1 MVAWMKI
8 VKSEAPGQ
16 FFVVGMDVAK
26 DQRLN
31 LTERGML
38 LTLLSLPPDWDFTV
52 EGMTKILPDGRD
64 RIRTAMNNLKRY
76 GYVRQAQ
83 GRREDGSFDSGY
95 MEIYHRSFDT
105 IEFNE
110 KPLSASPSSE
120 NPTSGKEPQVNNH
133 ISNNHKLNNYECVG
147 TLEPS
152 DYEKLCSLHEKALVD
167 YQIERIKAHHYI
179 GYMNFDRIDQMC
191 KEYEARKTVS
201 PPKKKNSF
209 HNFHERD
216 YPPGYWE
223 ELERKLLAN

>member
-1 MVAWMKI
+1 MVVWMRI
-8 VKSEAPGQ
+8 VKSDAPGQ

-26 DQRLN
+26 DQRLG

-38 LTLLSLPPDWDFTV
+38 LTLLSLPSDWNFTV

-95 MEIYHRSFDT
+95 MEIYHKPFDVSRV
-105 IEFNE
+105 ND
-110 KPLSASPSSE
+110 KPPSVLPSSE
-120 NPTSGKEPQVNNH
+120 NPTSGKAIQVNNH
-133 ISNNHKLNNYECVG
+133 ISNNNKLNNYECVG

-179 GYMNFDRIDQMC
+179 GYMNFDRIDHMC
-191 KEYEARKTVS
+191 KEYETRKSVS

-209 HNFHERD
+209 HNFHERE
-216 YPPGYWE
+216 YWE

>member
-1 MVAWMKI
+1 MKI

-95 MEIYHRSFDT
+95 MEIYHKPFDVSGV
-105 IEFNE
+105 ND
-110 KPLSASPSSE
+110 KPPSVLPSSE
-120 NPTSGKEPQVNNH
+120 NPTSGKTLQVNNH
-133 ISNNHKLNNYECVG
+133 ISNNNKLNNYECVG

-179 GYMNFDRIDQMC
+179 GYMNFDRINQMC

>member
-64 RIRTAMNNLKRY
+64 RIRTAMNNLKKY

-95 MEIYHRSFDT
+95 MEIYNKPFDVSGV
-105 IEFNE
+105 ND
-110 KPLSASPSSE
+110 KPPSVLPSSE
-120 NPTSGKEPQVNNH
+120 NPTSGKALQVNNH
-133 ISNNHKLNNYECVG
+133 ISNNNKLNNYECVG

-152 DYEKLCSLHEKALVD
+152 DYEKLCSLHETALVD

-179 GYMNFDRIDQMC
+179 GYMNVDRIDQMC

-209 HNFHERD
+209 HNFHERE
-216 YPPGYWE
+216 YPPEYWE

>member
-1 MVAWMKI
+1 
-8 VKSEAPGQ
+8 
-16 FFVVGMDVAK
+16 
-26 DQRLN
+26 
-31 LTERGML
+31 ML

-64 RIRTAMNNLKRY
+64 RIRTAMNNLKKY
-76 GYVRQAQ
+76 GYVRRVQ
-83 GRREDGSFDSGY
+83 GRRGDGSFDSGN

-105 IEFNE
+105 IEFIE
-110 KPLSASPSSE
+110 KTLSDSPSSE
-120 NPTSGKEPQVNNH
+120 NTTSGKEPQVNNH

-209 HNFHERD
+209 HNFHQVSVLTTL
-216 YPPGYWE
+216 PSSG
-223 ELERKLLAN
+223 RKWNEHIFARFV

>member
-1 MVAWMKI
+1 MKI
-8 VKSEAPGQ
+8 VKSEAPRQ

-26 DQRLN
+26 DHRLS
-31 LTERGML
+31 LTGRGML

-52 EGMTKILPDGRD
+52 EGMIKILPDGRD
-64 RIRTAMNNLKRY
+64 RIRTAMNNLKRH

-83 GRREDGSFDSGY
+83 GRREDSSFDSGH
-95 MEIYHRSFDT
+95 MEIYHKPFDVSGA
-105 IEFNE
+105 NN
-110 KPLSASPSSE
+110 KPPSVLPS
-120 NPTSGKEPQVNNH
+120 KV
-133 ISNNHKLNNYECVG
+133 NNYECVG
-147 TLEPS
+147 TLEAY

>member
-1 MVAWMKI
+1 MKI
-8 VKSEAPGQ
+8 VKSEAPRQ
-16 FFVVGMDVAK
+16 FFTVGMDVAK
-26 DQRLN
+26 DQRLS
-31 LTERGML
+31 LTERGMM

-64 RIRTAMNNLKRY
+64 RIRTAMNNLKKY
-76 GYVRQAQ
+76 GYIRQVQ
-83 GRREDGSFDSGY
+83 CRREDGSFDSGH
-95 MEIYHRSFDT
+95 MEIYHRSVGRT
-105 IEFNE
+105 ETNE
-110 KPLSASPSSE
+110 KPPSVSPSSE
-120 NPTSGKEPQVNNH
+120 NPTSGKAIQVNNH

-147 TLEPS
+147 TLEAS

-179 GYMNFDRIDQMC
+179 GFMNFDRIDQMC
-191 KEYEARKTVS
+191 KEYEARKSVS

>member
-1 MVAWMKI
+1 M
-8 VKSEAPGQ
+8 
-16 FFVVGMDVAK
+16 
-26 DQRLN
+26 
-31 LTERGML
+31 
-38 LTLLSLPPDWDFTV
+38 LSLPPDWDFTV
-52 EGMTKILPDGRD
+52 EGMTKILQDGRD
-64 RIRTAMNNLKRY
+64 RIRTAMNNLKKY
-76 GYVRQAQ
+76 GYVRQVQ
-83 GRREDGSFDSGY
+83 GRRGDGSFDSGH

-105 IEFNE
+105 TMINE
-110 KPLSASPSSE
+110 KPLSDSPSSE

-147 TLEPS
+147 TLEAS

-191 KEYEARKTVS
+191 KEYETRKSVS

>member
-1 MVAWMKI
+1 MVVWMRI
-8 VKSEAPGQ
+8 VKSDAPGQ

-26 DQRLN
+26 DQRLG

-38 LTLLSLPPDWDFTV
+38 LTLLSLPPDWNFTV

-95 MEIYHRSFDT
+95 MEIYHKPFDVSRV
-105 IEFNE
+105 ND
-110 KPLSASPSSE
+110 KPPSVLPSSE
-120 NPTSGKEPQVNNH
+120 NPTSGKAIQVNNH
-133 ISNNHKLNNYECVG
+133 ISNNNKLNNYECVG
-147 TLEPS
+147 TLEAS
-152 DYEKLCSLHEKALVD
+152 DYKKLCSLHETALVD

-191 KEYEARKTVS
+191 KEYETRKSVS

-223 ELERKLLAN
+223 ALERKLLAN

>member
-1 MVAWMKI
+1 M
-8 VKSEAPGQ
+8 
-16 FFVVGMDVAK
+16 
-26 DQRLN
+26 
-31 LTERGML
+31 TERGML

-52 EGMTKILPDGRD
+52 EGMIKILPDGRD
-64 RIRTAMNNLKRY
+64 RIRTAMNNLKKY

-83 GRREDGSFDSGY
+83 GRREDGSFDSGH
-95 MEIYHRSFDT
+95 MEIYHKPFDV
-105 IEFNE
+105 FGGND
-110 KPLSASPSSE
+110 KPPSVLPSSE

-147 TLEPS
+147 TLEAS

-167 YQIERIKAHHYI
+167 YQIERIKVHHYI

-191 KEYEARKTVS
+191 KEYETRKSVS

-209 HNFHERD
+209 HNFQERD

>member
-1 MVAWMKI
+1 MKI

-26 DQRLN
+26 DQRLS

-52 EGMTKILPDGRD
+52 EGMTKILPDGRE

-95 MEIYHRSFDT
+95 MEIYHKPFDVSGVNDKPSSF
-105 IEFNE
+105 
-110 KPLSASPSSE
+110 LPSSE
-120 NPTSGKEPQVNNH
+120 NPTSGKSIQVNNH
-133 ISNNHKLNNYECVG
+133 ISNNNKLNNYECVG
-147 TLEPS
+147 TLEAS
-152 DYEKLCSLHEKALVD
+152 DYEKLCSLHEKALAD

-179 GYMNFDRIDQMC
+179 GYMNFDRIELMC
-191 KEYEARKTVS
+191 KEYEVRKTVS

>member
-1 MVAWMKI
+1 MKI

-26 DQRLN
+26 DQRLS

-52 EGMTKILPDGRD
+52 EGMIKILPDGRD

-95 MEIYHRSFDT
+95 MEIYHKPFDVSGV
-105 IEFNE
+105 ND
-110 KPLSASPSSE
+110 KPLSVLPSSE
-120 NPTSGKEPQVNNH
+120 NPTSGKATQVNNH
-133 ISNNHKLNNYECVG
+133 ISNNNKLNNYECVG

-191 KEYEARKTVS
+191 KEYETRKSVS
-201 PPKKKNSF
+201 PPKKKNSS

-216 YPPGYWE
+216 YPQGYWE

>member
-1 MVAWMKI
+1 MKI

-26 DQRLN
+26 DQKLS

-52 EGMTKILPDGRD
+52 EGVSKILPDGRD
-64 RIRTAMNNLKRY
+64 RIRTAMNNLKKY
-76 GYVRQAQ
+76 GYVMQVQ
-83 GRREDGSFDSGY
+83 GRREDGAFDSGH
-95 MEIYHRSFDT
+95 MEIYHKPFDVSGVDD
-105 IEFNE
+105 
-110 KPLSASPSSE
+110 KPPSVLPSSE
-120 NPTSGKEPQVNNH
+120 NPTSGKAIQVNNH

-152 DYEKLCSLHEKALVD
+152 DYEKLCSLHEKVLVD

-179 GYMNFDRIDQMC
+179 GYMNFDRIDHMC
-191 KEYEARKTVS
+191 KEYETRKSVS

>member
-26 DQRLN
+26 DQRLS

-52 EGMTKILPDGRD
+52 EGMSKILPDGRD
-64 RIRTAMNNLKRY
+64 RIRTAMNNLKKY

-83 GRREDGSFDSGY
+83 GRREDGSFESGH
-95 MEIYHRSFDT
+95 MEIYHRSIDT
-105 IEFNE
+105 TMINE
-110 KPLSASPSSE
+110 KPPSVLPSSE
-120 NPTSGKEPQVNNH
+120 NPTSGKAIQVNNH
-133 ISNNHKLNNYECVG
+133 ISNNNKLNNYECVG
-147 TLEPS
+147 TLEAS

-191 KEYEARKTVS
+191 KEYETRKSVS

-209 HNFHERD
+209 HNFHERE
-216 YPPGYWE
+216 YPPEYWE

>member
-1 MVAWMKI
+1 MKI
-8 VKSEAPGQ
+8 VKSEALGQ

-26 DQRLN
+26 DQRLS

-64 RIRTAMNNLKRY
+64 RIRTAMNNLKKY
-76 GYVRQAQ
+76 GYVRQVQ
-83 GRREDGSFDSGY
+83 GRREDGSFDSGH

-110 KPLSASPSSE
+110 KPSSVLPSSE
-120 NPTSGKEPQVNNH
+120 NPTSGKAIQVNNH
-133 ISNNHKLNNYECVG
+133 ISNNIKLNNYECVG
-147 TLEPS
+147 TLEAS

-179 GYMNFDRIDQMC
+179 GYMNFDRIEQMC

>member
-1 MVAWMKI
+1 MRI
-8 VKSEAPGQ
+8 VKSDAPGQ

-26 DQRLN
+26 DQRLG

-38 LTLLSLPPDWDFTV
+38 LTLLSLPSDWNFTV

-95 MEIYHRSFDT
+95 MEIYHKPFDVSRV
-105 IEFNE
+105 ND
-110 KPLSASPSSE
+110 KPPSVLPSSE
-120 NPTSGKEPQVNNH
+120 NPTSGKAIQVNNH
-133 ISNNHKLNNYECVG
+133 ISNNNKLNNYECVG
-147 TLEPS
+147 TLEAS
-152 DYEKLCSLHEKALVD
+152 DYKKLCSLHETALVD

-191 KEYEARKTVS
+191 KEYETRKSIS

-209 HNFHERD
+209 HNFHERE
-216 YPPGYWE
+216 YWE
-223 ELERKLLAN
+223 KLERKLLAN

>member
-1 MVAWMKI
+1 M
-8 VKSEAPGQ
+8 
-16 FFVVGMDVAK
+16 AK

-64 RIRTAMNNLKRY
+64 RIRTAMNNLKKY
-76 GYVRQAQ
+76 GYVRRVQ
-83 GRREDGSFDSGY
+83 GRRGDGSFKSGH
-95 MEIYHRSFDT
+95 MKIYHRSFDM

-110 KPLSASPSSE
+110 KPLSDSLSSE

-133 ISNNHKLNNYECVG
+133 ISNNHKLNKYDCVD
-147 TLEPS
+147 TLEAS
-152 DYEKLCSLHEKALVD
+152 DYEKLCSLHERALVD

-216 YPPGYWE
+216 YPPGYWKK
-223 ELERKLLAN
+223 LEQKLLAN

>member
-1 MVAWMKI
+1 MKI

-16 FFVVGMDVAK
+16 FFIVGMDVAK
-26 DQRLN
+26 DQRLS

-64 RIRTAMNNLKRY
+64 RIRTAMNNLKKY
-76 GYVRQAQ
+76 GYVKQIQR
-83 GRREDGSFDSGY
+83 RRENGAFESGSI
-95 MEIYHRSFDT
+95 EVYHKS
-105 IEFNE
+105 ILLPESKA
-110 KPLSASPSSE
+110 KPSSASLSSE
-120 NPTSGKEPQVNNH
+120 NPTSGKPSQVNNH

-147 TLEPS
+147 TLKPS
-152 DYEKLCSLHEKALVD
+152 DYEKLCSLHEKSLVD
-167 YQIERIKAHHYI
+167 YQIERIREHHYI

-191 KEYEARKTVS
+191 KEYKARRPVD
-201 PPKKKNSF
+201 PPKKKDSF

>member
-1 MVAWMKI
+1 MRI
-8 VKSEAPGQ
+8 VKSDAPGQ

-26 DQRLN
+26 DQRLG

-38 LTLLSLPPDWDFTV
+38 LTLLSLPSDWNFTV

-95 MEIYHRSFDT
+95 MEIYHKPFDVSRV
-105 IEFNE
+105 ND
-110 KPLSASPSSE
+110 KPPSVLPSSE
-120 NPTSGKEPQVNNH
+120 NPTSGKAIQVNNH
-133 ISNNHKLNNYECVG
+133 ISNNNKLNNYECVG
-147 TLEPS
+147 TLEAS
-152 DYEKLCSLHEKALVD
+152 DYKKLCSLHETALVD

-179 GYMNFDRIDQMC
+179 GYMNFDRIDHMC
-191 KEYEARKTVS
+191 KEYETRKSVS

-209 HNFHERD
+209 HNFHERE
-216 YPPGYWE
+216 YWE
-223 ELERKLLAN
+223 KLERKLLAN

>member
-26 DQRLN
+26 NQRLN

-38 LTLLSLPPDWDFTV
+38 LTLLSLPPDWNFTV

-64 RIRTAMNNLKRY
+64 RIRTTMNNLKKY
-76 GYVRQAQ
+76 GYVRRVQ
-83 GRREDGSFDSGY
+83 GRRGDGSFESGH

-110 KPLSASPSSE
+110 K
-120 NPTSGKEPQVNNH
+120 
-133 ISNNHKLNNYECVG
+133 
-147 TLEPS
+147 
-152 DYEKLCSLHEKALVD
+152 LCSLHKKALVD
-167 YQIERIKAHHYI
+167 YQIERIKAHYYI

-209 HNFHERD
+209 HYFHERD

-223 ELERKLLAN
+223 EL